1 MNRTWLVR
9 ERYRLLFADCPVR
22 GGELRKDETMRK
34 VGLAI
39 ALAASIATTGC
50 TTYPNQ
56 YGYDPY
62 GYNNGYYGNGYYNN
76 GYNPN
81 GANVA
86 AGAAVGAVGGAIAS
100 KALGGSAVG
109 GAVAGAI
116 LGGVLGAVV
125 NGRQY
130 YRDTRG
136 YCYYVDQYGQPHYSY
151 DVRC

>member
-1 MNRTWLVR
+1 
-9 ERYRLLFADCPVR
+9 
-22 GGELRKDETMRK
+22 MRK
-34 VGLAI
+34 LGLAA
-39 ALAASIATTGC
+39 ALAASVAVTGC
-50 TTYPNQ
+50 ATYPNQ

-62 GYNNGYYGNGYYNN
+62 GYNNGYYNN
-76 GYNPN
+76 GYGYNGYGYNGYGNPN
-81 GANVA
+81 GSNVA

-116 LGGVLGAVV
+116 LGGVLGATI

-136 YCYYVDQYGQPHYSY
+136 YCYYVDQYGNPHYSY